1 MKLIIKNGR
10 IIDPS
15 QELDQIGHII
25 VADGI
30 VQKIIPASD
39 GSADAILQ
47 AEEADARIIDA
58 QGMWVV
64 PGFIDTHV
72 HLREPGM
79 EYKED
84 IKSGCESAAAG
95 GFTGLCSMPNTKP
108 FTDTVET
115 VEYIKQK
122 NAEANGVKVYP
133 SACITLD
140 QAGKELT
147 DMEALKAAGVCG
159 FSEDGKSVMDLRVM
173 KKAME
178 MAKSLDMPILDH
190 TEQAELVKGGAMHK
204 GAFSEMAGVK
214 GIAAE
219 VEEMMTARD
228 ILLAKET
235 GCRLHLQHIS
245 KAGSFDLIRL
255 AKSWGMPV
263 TSETAPHYF
272 TLTDKDVVVM
282 LPDQGDAEAKAAEK
296 THYSLTENG
305 AVVDSHKKMNPPL
318 GSEKDMYAT
327 LRAIIDGTVDCI
339 ATDHAPHAP
348 EEKARPLH
356 NAPFGVIGLETSFAV
371 SYTQLVKTEYIT
383 PMRLIELM
391 STNPAK
397 ILGVAGGTLRP
408 GSCADIAVIDIEKT
422 YTVPESGFKSK
433 SVNTPFAGMTVTG
446 EIVMTVADGKVIYER

>member
-15 QELDQIGHII
+15 QNIDQIGDII

-30 VQKIIPASD
+30 VQEILPAGDS
-39 GSADAILQ
+39 SADAT
-47 AEEADARIIDA
+47 DARIIDA
-58 QGMWVV
+58 AGMWVV
-64 PGFIDTHV
+64 PGFIDSHV

-115 VEYIKQK
+115 VEYIKAK
-122 NAEANGVKVYP
+122 AAKANGVKIYP

-159 FSEDGKSVMDLRVM
+159 FSEDGKSVNDMRVM
-173 KKAME
+173 RQAME
-178 MAKSLDMPILDH
+178 VAKSLDMPILDH
-190 TEQAELVKGGAMHK
+190 TEQAELVRGGCINK
-204 GAFSEMAGVK
+204 GASSELAGVK
-214 GIAAE
+214 GIASE
-219 VEEMMTARD
+219 VEEMMTIRD

-235 GCRLHLQHIS
+235 GCRIHLQHIS
-245 KAGSFDLIRL
+245 KSGTFDLIRL

-272 TLTDKDVVVM
+272 TISDADVIVM
-282 LPDQGDAEAKAAEK
+282 APGEGNAEAVAAQK
-296 THYSLTENG
+296 HHYAVTENG
-305 AVVDSHKKMNPPL
+305 AVVDTHKKMNPPL
-318 GSEKDMYAT
+318 GDYKDVHAT
-327 LRAIIDGTVDCI
+327 IRAVMDGTVDCI
-339 ATDHAPHAP
+339 ATDHAPHAAD
-348 EEKARPLH
+348 EKARPIDK
-356 NAPFGVIGLETSFAV
+356 APFGVIGLETSFAV
-371 SYTQLVKTEYIT
+371 SYTELVKKNYIT

-397 ILGVAGGTLRP
+397 ILGVPGGTLAP
-408 GSCADIAVIDIEKT
+408 GACADIAVIDVRKDWV
-422 YTVPESGFKSK
+422 VPETGFKSK
-433 SVNTPFAGMTVTG
+433 AVNTPFAGRKVSG
-446 EIVMTVADGKVIYER
+446 EIVMTIADGKVIYER

>member
-1 MKLIIKNGR
+1 MKLLIKNGR
-10 IIDPS
+10 VIDPS
-15 QELDQIGHII
+15 QNIDQIAHIL
-25 VADGI
+25 VAEGI
-30 VQKIIPASD
+30 VQQIIPADDSF
-39 GSADAILQ
+39 ADI
-47 AEEADARIIDA
+47 EDARIVDA
-58 QGMWVV
+58 AGMWVV

-108 FTDTVET
+108 FTDTAET
-115 VEYIKQK
+115 VEYILQK
-122 NAEANGVKVYP
+122 ASEANGVKIYP

-147 DMEALKAAGVCG
+147 DMEALKAAGACG

-173 KKAME
+173 RKAMQA
-178 MAKSLDMPILDH
+178 AKALDMPILDH
-190 TEQAELVKGGAMHK
+190 TEQAELVLGGCMNKGVY
-204 GAFSEMAGVK
+204 SELAGVK
-214 GIAAE
+214 GIASE
-219 VEEMMTARD
+219 VEEMMTIRD

-245 KAGSFDLIRL
+245 KSGSFDVIRM
-255 AKSWGMPV
+255 AKSWGLEV

-282 LPDQGDAEAKAAEK
+282 APGEGDAEAVAATK
-296 THYSLTENG
+296 HHYTVTENG

-318 GSEKDMYAT
+318 GDFKDVHAT
-327 LRAIIDGTVDCI
+327 LRAIMDGTVDCI
-339 ATDHAPHAP
+339 ATDHAPHAA
-348 EEKARPLH
+348 EEKARPLQ
-356 NAPFGVIGLETSFAV
+356 NAPFGVTGLETSFAV
-371 SYTQLVKTEYIT
+371 SYTELVKKHYIT

-397 ILGVAGGTLRP
+397 ILGVAGGTLAP
-408 GSCADIAVIDIEKT
+408 GACADIAVIDIEKEWV
-422 YTVPESGFKSK
+422 VPEEGFKSK
-433 SVNTPFAGMTVTG
+433 AVNTPFAGRKVCG
-446 EIVMTVADGKVIYER
+446 EVVMTVADGKVIYER